1 MTILTLIHD
10 DVQERPWLLQSCL
23 CAWNTQHGLDF
34 FFLQSLEVWNHC
46 QILHYEHKHNNR
58 LLLEI
63 SINITLCACM
73 RFCYRGGFRNVWCV
87 SVHISL
93 PGPCYQVLTV
103 THEVTPR
110 TTKRWIAFDTWLY
123 VYISPWVT
131 LVIISW
137 LCIQDKQPLTDVCL
151 TRLPIFA
158 FFLGFCVKG
167 YMLLTIAA
175 VFIIVQ
181 KIKS

>member
-1 MTILTLIHD
+1 MKSLSDTAL
-10 DVQERPWLLQSCL
+10 W
-23 CAWNTQHGLDF
+23 TQT
-34 FFLQSLEVWNHC
+34 
-46 QILHYEHKHNNR
+46 HNNR

-87 SVHISL
+87 SVHILL

-167 YMLLTIAA
+167 YIVTYNSSSIHHCTKDFPLLL
-175 VFIIVQ
+175 
-181 KIKS
+181 KS